1 MVLEKRESGSW
12 RSGRVDRGSK
22 TGRSASRREVAEP
35 ELEEGTAGIREVA
48 GLGFAGL
55 ELEAETTGITGGLG
69 HRGKRRTRNDSR
81 VEDDSRGL

>member
-1 MVLEKRESGSW
+1 MRALTRWLW

-22 TGRSASRREVAEP
+22 TGKSASRREVAEP
-35 ELEEGTAGIREVA
+35 EREEGVAGIREVA

-55 ELEAETTGITGGLG
+55 ELEAETTGITDGLG
-69 HRGKRRTRNDSR
+69 HRGKRRTGNDSR